1 MRTNKSEGP
10 TTLEIEHRALL
21 KAVFE
26 RADPVLAQASNGH
39 WPDVALI
46 ELVDVLHSKVLR
58 QVSDEE
64 HLLFSRDDDQ
74 APLAALISDHFLLRA
89 LIAQLT
95 DLSIQPGPIA
105 RLTLLVDEFV
115 TVLVAHLDRERHALT
130 ALAGMADPV
139 PATSTPIALAR
150 PGSTEAAH

>member
-10 TTLEIEHRALL
+10 TTLEAEHQALL
-21 KAVFE
+21 TAVFE

-46 ELVDVLHSKVLR
+46 KLVDVLHSKVLR
-58 QVSDEE
+58 QIADEE
-64 HLLFSRDDDQ
+64 HLLFSRDDAQ
-74 APLAALISDHFLLRA
+74 APFAALLSDHFLLRA

-115 TVLVAHLDRERHALT
+115 TVLLAHLDREGHALT
-130 ALAGMADPV
+130 ALTGMPEPIPRYQHTDRFG
-139 PATSTPIALAR
+139 TP
-150 PGSTEAAH
+150 